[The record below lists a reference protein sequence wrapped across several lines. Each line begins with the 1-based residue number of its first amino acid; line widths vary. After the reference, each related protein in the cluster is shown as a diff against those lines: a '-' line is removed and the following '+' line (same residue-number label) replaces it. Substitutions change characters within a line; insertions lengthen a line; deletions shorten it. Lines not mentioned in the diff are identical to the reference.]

1 MPTRK
6 KRKKT
11 KRRLGD
17 RVGRVYVG
25 KGPLGNNEYF
35 LVTDEKMADFY
46 KVYTDDGGWMH
57 FYDFCY
63 ILWYNRKDNTKTV

>member
-1 MPTRK
+1 M
-6 KRKKT
+6 
-11 KRRLGD
+11 
-17 RVGRVYVG
+17 YVG